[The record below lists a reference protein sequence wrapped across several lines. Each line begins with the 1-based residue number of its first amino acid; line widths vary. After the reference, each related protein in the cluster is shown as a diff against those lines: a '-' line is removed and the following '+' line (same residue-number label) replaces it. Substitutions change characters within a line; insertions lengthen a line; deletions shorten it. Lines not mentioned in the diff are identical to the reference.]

1 MKKQYVYLW
10 SGIKALL
17 HKKCKNIFLEA
28 SFDLNVKDQNQIK
41 FLESLNKTYQIR

>member
-17 HKKCKNIFLEA
+17 HKKYTNIFLEV

-41 FLESLNKTYQIR
+41 FLKSLNKTY